1 MESNISNIT
10 ERIREEF
17 FKYSGADPSEI
28 VPLPNSASGRMYFRL
43 ISDGGSIIGTYSQD
57 REEART
63 FVYLSRHFTSA
74 GLPVPVILHYS
85 EGSDIYL
92 QSDLGDITL
101 NRYIQENGA
110 ERSLPFCKK
119 ALELLVSFQV
129 KGAKDLDFSHCF
141 PRHSFDETSVLWDL
155 NYFKYSFL
163 KPSGISF
170 HEGRLENDFR
180 NLAAEAAKDDC
191 RYFLYRDFQSRN
203 IMIKGNELY
212 FIDFQGGRKGS
223 LCYDPAS
230 FVYSARSPFDG
241 KAKDELLGFYRN
253 ELKRNKID
261 TGLFDKYFPYY
272 LLIRMLQTFGAYGY
286 RGWFERRQAFSDIM
300 PKAVVNLNEL
310 LSRFSFLASFPELN
324 KVVLQISNYKEEKQ
338 VKNIPVESSLTVDIL
353 SFSYKAGLP
362 ADNSG
367 NGGGF
372 IFDCRALPNPGKIDK
387 YKPFSGKDK
396 TVADYLAALNEVT
409 EFNFNVTSL
418 VSQSV
423 EKYISRGF
431 THLMVSFGC
440 TGGQHRSVYCS
451 EVLAEYLKNN
461 YPVKVGV
468 VHTMQ
473 EEWGREG

>member
-1 MESNISNIT
+1 MESNISHIT

-17 FKYSGADPSEI
+17 FKYSGANPSEI
-28 VPLPNSASGRMYFRL
+28 IPLPNSASGRLYFRL
-43 ISDGGSIIGTYSQD
+43 RTDGGSIIGTYSQD

-63 FVYLSRHFTSA
+63 FVYLSRHFASA

-85 EGSDIYL
+85 EGSDIYF
-92 QSDLGDITL
+92 QSDLGDTTL

-110 ERSLPFCKK
+110 EKTMPVCRK

-129 KGAKDLDFSHCF
+129 KGAKDLDYSYCF
-141 PRHSFDETSVLWDL
+141 PRHAFDVTSVLWDL
-155 NYFKYSFL
+155 NYFKYTFL

-170 HEGRLENDFR
+170 HEERLENDFR
-180 NLAAEAAKDDC
+180 NLAAEAVKDDC
-191 RYFLYRDFQSRN
+191 CYFLYRDFQSRN
-203 IMIKGNELY
+203 IMIKGEELY

-230 FVYSARSPFDG
+230 FIYSARSPFDIG
-241 KAKDELLGFYRN
+241 AKNELLEFYRN
-253 ELKRNKID
+253 ELKRNNID
-261 TGLFDKYFPYY
+261 TGLFDKYFSYY

-300 PKAVVNLNEL
+300 PRAVMNLNEL
-310 LSRFSFLASFPELN
+310 LPRFSFLSSFPELN
-324 KVVLQISNYKEEKQ
+324 KVALQISNYKEEKQ
-338 VKNIPVESSLTVDIL
+338 KKIISAESSLTVDIL

-372 IFDCRALPNPGKIDK
+372 IFDCRALPNPGKIDM

-396 TVADYLAALNEVT
+396 PVADYLAAQPEVR
-409 EFNFNVTSL
+409 EFNDNVTSL

-440 TGGQHRSVYCS
+440 TGGQHRSVYCAKI
-451 EVLAEYLKNN
+451 LADYLKKN
-461 YPVKVGV
+461 YPVKVDV
-468 VHTMQ
+468 VHTMKD
-473 EEWGREG
+473 EWGEG